1 MITERKKVAI
11 NRGVGIIL
19 AIWKSKNFIA
29 APFWIKENTHTKI
42 IAQFWKDGLY
52 RFISFKHFTLFLF
65 SITTVGRRRR
75 TWIVLYEVYTAVRQ
89 LVLRNLRKYSSM
101 ISRWMMLFF
110 SQTYITWY
118 NPKVKK
124 PMYAH
129 ILSVTLT
136 LRWCL
141 KTRLC

>member
-1 MITERKKVAI
+1 MWALYSPFESRKTLLQLHFELKKI
-11 NRGVGIIL
+11 
-19 AIWKSKNFIA
+19 
-29 APFWIKENTHTKI
+29 HTQKI

-52 RFISFKHFTLFLF
+52 RFISFKHFALFLF

-110 SQTYITWY
+110 SQTYVTWY